1 MIIKQ
6 RVATLLGVYLML
18 REPPKRDER
27 GFSQSAET
35 SILIAGA
42 VGVALLVISLL
53 TRFVRAKMAEI

>member
-6 RVATLLGVYLML
+6 RVATMLGLYLML
-18 REPPKRDER
+18 RDPPKRDER
-27 GFSQSAET
+27 GLSQSAET

-42 VGVALLVISLL
+42 VGIALLVISLI

>member
-18 REPPKRDER
+18 RDPPKRDER
-27 GFSQSAET
+27 GLSQSAET

>member
-18 REPPKRDER
+18 RDPPERDER
-27 GFSQSAET
+27 GLSQSAET

-42 VGVALLVISLL
+42 VGVALLVIGLL

>member
-18 REPPKRDER
+18 TDPPKRDER
-27 GFSQSAET
+27 GLSQSAET

>member
-6 RVATLLGVYLML
+6 RLASMFGLYLML
-18 REPPKRDER
+18 KDPPVRNER
-27 GFSQSAET
+27 GLSQSAET

>member
-1 MIIKQ
+1 MIITQ

-18 REPPKRDER
+18 RDPPKRDER
-27 GFSQSAET
+27 GLSQSAET

-42 VGVALLVISLL
+42 VGVALLVITLL

>member
-1 MIIKQ
+1 MIIKHH
-6 RVATLLGVYLML
+6 VATLLGVYLML
-18 REPPKRDER
+18 RDPPERDER
-27 GFSQSAET
+27 GLSQSAET

>member
-6 RVATLLGVYLML
+6 HVATLLGVYLML
-18 REPPKRDER
+18 RDPSERDER
-27 GFSQSAET
+27 GLSQSAET

>member
-6 RVATLLGVYLML
+6 RVATLLGLYLML
-18 REPPKRDER
+18 RDPPKRDER
-27 GFSQSAET
+27 GLSQSAET

-42 VGVALLVISLL
+42 VGIALLVISLL

>member
-18 REPPKRDER
+18 RDPPKRGER
-27 GFSQSAET
+27 GLSQSAET

>member
-6 RVATLLGVYLML
+6 HVATLLGVYLML
-18 REPPKRDER
+18 RDPPKRDER
-27 GFSQSAET
+27 GLSQSAET

>member
-6 RVATLLGVYLML
+6 RVATLLGLYLML
-18 REPPKRDER
+18 RDPPKRDER
-27 GFSQSAET
+27 GLSQSAET

>member
-18 REPPKRDER
+18 RDPLKRDER
-27 GFSQSAET
+27 GLSQSAET

>member
-18 REPPKRDER
+18 RDPPKRDER
-27 GFSQSAET
+27 GLSQSAET

-42 VGVALLVISLL
+42 VGVALLVITLL

>member
-6 RVATLLGVYLML
+6 HFATLIGVYLML
-18 REPPKRDER
+18 RDPPKRDER
-27 GFSQSAET
+27 GLSQSAET

-42 VGVALLVISLL
+42 VGVALLVITLL

>member
-1 MIIKQ
+1 
-6 RVATLLGVYLML
+6 ML
-18 REPPKRDER
+18 RDPPKRDER
-27 GFSQSAET
+27 GLSQSAET